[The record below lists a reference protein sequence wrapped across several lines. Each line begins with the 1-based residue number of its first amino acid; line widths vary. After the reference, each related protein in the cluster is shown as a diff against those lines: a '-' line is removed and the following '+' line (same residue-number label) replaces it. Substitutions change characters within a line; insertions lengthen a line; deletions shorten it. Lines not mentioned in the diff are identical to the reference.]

1 MVEDTVE
8 QVAVE
13 APIAT
18 PAIKVAAKP
27 RASAPMTKAPG
38 PQELREI
45 TVSAAPFK
53 ADRYAP
59 KGAGS
64 QVATNRASAQMTKP
78 NFS

>member
-1 MVEDTVE
+1 
-8 QVAVE
+8 
-13 APIAT
+13 
-18 PAIKVAAKP
+18 
-27 RASAPMTKAPG
+27 MTKAPG